1 MKSITVLGHE
11 ACRTNSPSFPQASST
26 SATSRLFREGGRKPR
41 ILPTR
46 LRSPNERHGLVLF
59 RKGAGGRTTGK
70 GAGGARDAG
79 REGVRGGI
87 CQEQGFRGG
96 RTGEGQTEGRRRETD
111 CRKVLVRMRRIG
123 NLWKIRPF
131 SRRSRAIQGASER
144 DKCTST
150 CRGRRRP
157 RGLLTGARERGSV
170 RCEPGGISGQTRTT
184 SCGSRFARRRSCAN
198 RDGPL

>member
-1 MKSITVLGHE
+1 MKLAAPIRRHFRRPPRLQQQVGFFAKEGESPAFFQPGSE
-11 ACRTNSPSFPQASST
+11 AS
-26 SATSRLFREGGRKPR
+26 
-41 ILPTR
+41 
-46 LRSPNERHGLVLF
+46 NERHGLVLF

-70 GAGGARDAG
+70 GAGGAGNAC
-79 REGVRGGI
+79 REGARGGI

-157 RGLLTGARERGSV
+157 RGLLTGTRERGSV
-170 RCEPGGISGQTRTT
+170 RCERGGISGQTRTT